1 MQPRDIRRDMRKRLW
16 DVFSPIV
23 LKIVVGLLVESVV
36 VAVLTLKYL
45 PDAATA
51 MTAISMEQI
60 LVAVEEDV
68 FKYIVEITALSAIAT
83 MPFLMLMRQSDRRK
97 ETLAGIVQNNKAPLS
112 KYIYIICISIAF
124 SLGLNNI
131 MLLSDLANYSLAY
144 QEAAEALYAPSLAV
158 QLNCLGIITP
168 IMEEYIFRGLI
179 FKRIRNY
186 FSARRAIVASAFF
199 FGMYHGNLVQVIY
212 GTLSGLLLGYLYE
225 KYGSLK
231 APILAHMLMNIVSCI
246 LTEADVF
253 SWMFSESVRVTVI
266 TAACAAIAST
276 MYLFISRIEEK
287 PATPDGEIL
296 QDC

>member
-1 MQPRDIRRDMRKRLW
+1 MRKRLW

-45 PDAATA
+45 PDATA
-51 MTAISMEQI
+51 AITAISMEQI

-97 ETLAGIVQNNKAPLS
+97 ENLAGIVQNNKAPLS

-158 QLNCLGIITP
+158 QLICLGIITP

-186 FSARRAIVASAFF
+186 CSARRAIVASAFF

-253 SWMFSESVRVTVI
+253 TWMFSESMRVTVI
-266 TAACAAIAST
+266 TAACAAIGST
-276 MYLFISRIEEK
+276 MYLFISKIEEK
-287 PATPDGEIL
+287 PATLDGEIL
-296 QDC
+296 QNC